1 MIPPHPHE
9 VGCPRQKIMNS
20 DKRKPSKLRAVGVIV
35 FLVLLMASLMSTCRG
50 VGAMMQRTNESHSS
64 RNVDTT
70 AVAEGTLSDL
80 NELAINDNPTSPEK
94 YNRVEQFGPAWKDVD
109 HNGCDTRN
117 DILARDLQTVSDRRN
132 ACVITAGQL
141 ADPYSGKW
149 IEFRKKDA
157 SKVQIDHVVA
167 LENAWQSGAYKLT
180 QEDRE
185 ALANDPDNLLAVN
198 GHDNMAKGSKS
209 ADQWMPP
216 NADYACTYASKQVQ
230 IKSRYALTVTT
241 PEKQALADAL
251 ATCTTN

>member
-1 MIPPHPHE
+1 
-9 VGCPRQKIMNS
+9 MNS
-20 DKRKPSKLRAVGVIV
+20 DKRKPSILRAVGVLI
-35 FLVLLMASLMSTCRG
+35 FLALLMASLMSTCRG
-50 VGAMMQRTNESHSS
+50 VGAMMQRANESHSS
-64 RNVDTT
+64 RNVDTS
-70 AVAEGTLSDL
+70 AVADGTLSDL
-80 NELAINDNPTSPEK
+80 TVNDNPVPPEK

-117 DILARDLQTVSDRRN
+117 DILARDLTVQEMRN

-141 ADPYSGKW
+141 ADPYSGER
-149 IEFRKKDA
+149 IDFRKKEA

-167 LENAWQSGAYKLT
+167 LENAWQSGAYNLT

-216 NADYACTYASKQVQ
+216 NSAYACAYASKQVQ

>member
-1 MIPPHPHE
+1 M
-9 VGCPRQKIMNS
+9 R
-20 DKRKPSKLRAVGVIV
+20 KRKWLTIDSVCLFVGIIFFVGFFLWSYGRVHSSDEGKSVGDAVGT
-35 FLVLLMASLMSTCRG
+35 S
-50 VGAMMQRTNESHSS
+50 
-64 RNVDTT
+64 
-70 AVAEGTLSDL
+70 AVADGTLSDL
-80 NELAINDNPTSPEK
+80 DNLTVNDNPAPPEK

-117 DILARDLQTVSDRRN
+117 DILARDLQTISDRRN
-132 ACVITAGQL
+132 ACVVTAGQL

-149 IEFRKKDA
+149 IDFRKKDA

-167 LENAWQSGAYKLT
+167 LENAWQSGAYNLT

-216 NADYACTYASKQVQ
+216 NAAYACTYASKQVQ
-230 IKSRYALTVTT
+230 IKNRYALTVTT

>member
-1 MIPPHPHE
+1 
-9 VGCPRQKIMNS
+9 MN
-20 DKRKPSKLRAVGVIV
+20 KRKWAKSSNVPAILGIVWVVASFSFLIYGV
-35 FLVLLMASLMSTCRG
+35 T
-50 VGAMMQRTNESHSS
+50 HSS
-64 RNVDTT
+64 DVGKPVGDMVGTNVVSD
-70 AVAEGTLSDL
+70 GTLSDL
-80 NELAINDNPTSPEK
+80 NNLTVSDTPTPPEK

-117 DILARDLQTVSDRRN
+117 DILARDLIVRGMHNS
-132 ACVITAGQL
+132 CVVTAGQL
-141 ADPYSGKW
+141 ADPYSGTW
-149 IEFRKKDA
+149 IDFSKKEA

-167 LENAWQSGAYKLT
+167 LENAWQSGAYNLSK
-180 QEDRE
+180 EDRE

-216 NADYACTYASKQVQ
+216 NSAYACTYASKQVQ
-230 IKSRYALTVTT
+230 IKNRYALTVTT

>member
-1 MIPPHPHE
+1 
-9 VGCPRQKIMNS
+9 MNS
-20 DKRKPSKLRAVGVIV
+20 GKRKPLKLRAVGVIV
-35 FLVLLMASLMSTCRG
+35 FLALLMAFLMSTCSG
-50 VGAMMQRTNESHSS
+50 VGAMIQRINKSHSS
-64 RNVDTT
+64 RNVDTS
-70 AVAEGTLSDL
+70 AVAKGTLGDL
-80 NELAINDNPTSPEK
+80 DNLTVNDNPAPPEK

-117 DILARDLQTVSDRRN
+117 DILARDLRDISGRRN
-132 ACVITAGQL
+132 ACVITAGHL
-141 ADPYSGKW
+141 PDPYSGTW
-149 IEFRKKDA
+149 IDFSKKDA

-167 LENAWQSGAYKLT
+167 LENAWQSGAYNLSK
-180 QEDRE
+180 EDRE

-216 NADYACTYASKQVQ
+216 NSAYACTYASKQVQ
-230 IKSRYALTVTT
+230 IKNRYALTVTT

>member
-1 MIPPHPHE
+1 M
-9 VGCPRQKIMNS
+9 V
-20 DKRKPSKLRAVGVIV
+20 
-35 FLVLLMASLMSTCRG
+35 SLTSTCRG
-50 VGAMMQRTNESHSS
+50 VGAMMQRANEAHSS
-64 RNVDTT
+64 RNVGTS

-80 NELAINDNPTSPEK
+80 NNLTVNDNPTPPEK

-117 DILARDLQTVSDRRN
+117 DILARDLTVQEMRN

-141 ADPYSGKW
+141 ADPYSGER
-149 IEFRKKDA
+149 IDFRKKDA
-157 SKVQIDHVVA
+157 SKVQIDHIVA

-216 NADYACTYASKQVQ
+216 NSAYACAYASKQVQ

>member
-1 MIPPHPHE
+1 
-9 VGCPRQKIMNS
+9 MNS
-20 DKRKPSKLRAVGVIV
+20 DKRKPSTLRAVVVLI
-35 FLVLLMASLMSTCRG
+35 FLALLMASLMSTCRG
-50 VGAMMQRTNESHSS
+50 VGAMMQRAKESHSS
-64 RNVDTT
+64 RNVDTS
-70 AVAEGTLSDL
+70 AVADGTLSDL
-80 NELAINDNPTSPEK
+80 NNLTVNDNPTPPEK

-117 DILARDLQTVSDRRN
+117 DILARDLTVQEMRN

-141 ADPYSGKW
+141 ADPYSGER
-149 IEFRKKDA
+149 IDFRKKDA

-216 NADYACTYASKQVQ
+216 NSAYACAYASKQVQ
-230 IKSRYALTVTT
+230 IKSRYALTVTSS
-241 PEKQALADAL
+241 EKQALADAL

>member
-1 MIPPHPHE
+1 
-9 VGCPRQKIMNS
+9 MN
-20 DKRKPSKLRAVGVIV
+20 KRKWLTVDIVCAVGAIV
-35 FLVLLMASLMSTCRG
+35 FFAALYIWLYGIEHSLDGGKSVSNM
-50 VGAMMQRTNESHSS
+50 
-64 RNVDTT
+64 DTS
-70 AVAEGTLSDL
+70 AVADGTLSDL
-80 NELAINDNPTSPEK
+80 NNLTVNDNPTPPEK

-117 DILARDLQTVSDRRN
+117 DILARDLTVQEKRN

-149 IEFRKKDA
+149 IDFRKKDA

-167 LENAWQSGAYKLT
+167 LENAWQSGAYNLT

-185 ALANDPDNLLAVN
+185 ALASDPDNLLAVN

-216 NADYACTYASKQVQ
+216 NTAYACTYASKQVQ
-230 IKSRYALTVTT
+230 IKNRYALTVTT
-241 PEKQALADAL
+241 AEKQSLAEAL
-251 ATCTTN
+251 ATCPAN

>member
-1 MIPPHPHE
+1 M
-9 VGCPRQKIMNS
+9 S
-20 DKRKPSKLRAVGVIV
+20 DKDKQDRLEARIMAVT
-35 FLVLLMASLMSTCRG
+35 LALLLIASWFILFQHGGHTRERDQSDAQSAISMDA
-50 VGAMMQRTNESHSS
+50 GAVPDGS
-64 RNVDTT
+64 
-70 AVAEGTLSDL
+70 LSDL
-80 NELAINDNPTSPEK
+80 DNLTVNDNPTPPEK
-94 YNRVEQFGPAWKDVD
+94 YSRVEQFGPAWKDVD

-117 DILARDLQTVSDRRN
+117 DILARDLIVRGMRN
-132 ACVITAGQL
+132 SCVVTAGQL

-149 IEFRKKDA
+149 IDFSKKEA

-167 LENAWQSGAYKLT
+167 LENAWQSGAYNLT

-185 ALANDPDNLLAVN
+185 ALANDPNNLLAVN

-216 NADYACTYASKQVQ
+216 NSAYACAYASKQVQ
-230 IKSRYALTVTT
+230 IKTRYALTVTT

>member
-1 MIPPHPHE
+1 
-9 VGCPRQKIMNS
+9 MNS

-50 VGAMMQRTNESHSS
+50 VGAMMQRANESHSS

-70 AVAEGTLSDL
+70 AVADGTLSDL
-80 NELAINDNPTSPEK
+80 DNLTVNDNPTPPEK

-117 DILARDLQTVSDRRN
+117 DILARDLKTISDRRN
-132 ACVITAGQL
+132 SCVITAGQL

-149 IEFRKKDA
+149 IDFRKKDA

-167 LENAWQSGAYKLT
+167 LENAWQSGAYNLT

-216 NADYACTYASKQVQ
+216 NTAYACTYASKQVQ
-230 IKSRYALTVTT
+230 IKNRYALTVTT

>member
-1 MIPPHPHE
+1 MN
-9 VGCPRQKIMNS
+9 GNQKRN
-20 DKRKPSKLRAVGVIV
+20 PSSLEALCVVIC
-35 FLVLLMASLMSTCRG
+35 LVLFMFGGCGHVYRGMARMTQQ
-50 VGAMMQRTNESHSS
+50 VGESHSS
-64 RNVDTT
+64 RNVDTS

-80 NELAINDNPTSPEK
+80 DKLTVNDNPTPPEK
-94 YNRVEQFGPAWKDVD
+94 YSRVEQFGPAWKDVD

-117 DILARDLQTVSDRRN
+117 DILLRDLSTSLVIGRYS
-132 ACVITAGQL
+132 CVVIAGKL

-149 IEFRKKDA
+149 IDFRKEEA

-167 LENAWQSGAYKLT
+167 LENAWQSGAYNLSKET
-180 QEDRE
+180 RE

-216 NADYACTYASKQVQ
+216 NTAYACTYASKQVQ
-230 IKSRYALTVTT
+230 IKNRYALTVTT

-251 ATCTTN
+251 ATCPTD

>member
-1 MIPPHPHE
+1 
-9 VGCPRQKIMNS
+9 MNS
-20 DKRKPSKLRAVGVIV
+20 DKRKPSILRAVGVIL
-35 FLVLLMASLMSTCRG
+35 FLAFFMASLMSNCNG
-50 VGAMMQRTNESHSS
+50 VGAMLQRANEARSS
-64 RNVDTT
+64 RNVDTST
-70 AVAEGTLSDL
+70 VAEGTFSAL
-80 NELAINDNPTSPEK
+80 NNLTVNDTPAPPEK

-117 DILARDLQTVSDRRN
+117 DILARDLTVQGKRN
-132 ACVITAGQL
+132 SCVITAGQL
-141 ADPYSGKW
+141 EDPYSGER
-149 IEFRKKDA
+149 IDFRKKDA

-216 NADYACTYASKQVQ
+216 NVDYACAYASKQVQ

-241 PEKQALADAL
+241 AEKQALADAL

>member
-1 MIPPHPHE
+1 
-9 VGCPRQKIMNS
+9 MN
-20 DKRKPSKLRAVGVIV
+20 KLKWTMSSNVPAFMGIVWVVASFSFLIYGV
-35 FLVLLMASLMSTCRG
+35 T
-50 VGAMMQRTNESHSS
+50 HSS
-64 RNVDTT
+64 DVGKPVGDMVGTSV
-70 AVAEGTLSDL
+70 VADGTLSDL
-80 NELAINDNPTSPEK
+80 NNLTVNDNPTPPEK

-117 DILARDLQTVSDRRN
+117 DILARDLTVQEMRN
-132 ACVITAGQL
+132 ACVVTAGHL
-141 ADPYSGKW
+141 PDPYSGTW
-149 IEFRKKDA
+149 IDFSKKEA

-167 LENAWQSGAYKLT
+167 LENAWQSGAYNLT

-216 NADYACTYASKQVQ
+216 NSAYACAYASKQVQ
-230 IKSRYALTVTT
+230 IKTRYALTVTT

-251 ATCTTN
+251 AICTTN

>member
-1 MIPPHPHE
+1 
-9 VGCPRQKIMNS
+9 MNS
-20 DKRKPSKLRAVGVIV
+20 DKWKPSTLRAVGVLI
-35 FLVLLMASLMSTCRG
+35 FLALLMASLMSTCRG
-50 VGAMMQRTNESHSS
+50 VGAMMQRANESHSS
-64 RNVDTT
+64 RNVDTS
-70 AVAEGTLSDL
+70 AVAGGTLSDL
-80 NELAINDNPTSPEK
+80 NNLTVNDNPAPPEK

-117 DILARDLQTVSDRRN
+117 DILARDLTVQEMRN

-149 IEFRKKDA
+149 IDFRKKDA

-216 NADYACTYASKQVQ
+216 NSAYACAYASKQVQ

-241 PEKQALADAL
+241 AEKQALAGAL
-251 ATCTTN
+251 ATCPTN

>member
-1 MIPPHPHE
+1 
-9 VGCPRQKIMNS
+9 MNS

-35 FLVLLMASLMSTCRG
+35 FLVLLMASLMSTCSG
-50 VGAMMQRTNESHSS
+50 VGAMMQRINESHSS
-64 RNVDTT
+64 RNVDTSV
-70 AVAEGTLSDL
+70 VADGTLNDL
-80 NELAINDNPTSPEK
+80 DKLTVNDTPTPPEK

-117 DILARDLQTVSDRRN
+117 DILARDLIVRGMRN
-132 ACVITAGQL
+132 SCVVTAGQL

-149 IEFRKKDA
+149 IDFRKEEA

-167 LENAWQSGAYKLT
+167 LENAWQSGAYNLT

-198 GHDNMAKGSKS
+198 GHDNMSKGSKS

-216 NADYACTYASKQVQ
+216 NTAYACTYASKQVQ
-230 IKSRYALTVTT
+230 IKTRYALTVTT
-241 PEKQALADAL
+241 SEKQALADAL

>member
-1 MIPPHPHE
+1 
-9 VGCPRQKIMNS
+9 MN
-20 DKRKPSKLRAVGVIV
+20 KRKWTMSSNVPAIVGIV
-35 FLVLLMASLMSTCRG
+35 WVVASFSFLIYG
-50 VGAMMQRTNESHSS
+50 VTHSS
-64 RNVDTT
+64 DVGKPVGDMVGTS
-70 AVAEGTLSDL
+70 VVSDGTLSDL
-80 NELAINDNPTSPEK
+80 NNLTVNDTPTPPEK

-117 DILARDLQTVSDRRN
+117 DILARDLRDISGRRN

-141 ADPYSGKW
+141 ADPYSGTW
-149 IEFRKKDA
+149 IDFSKKEA

-167 LENAWQSGAYKLT
+167 LENAWQSGAYNLSK
-180 QEDRE
+180 EDRE

-216 NADYACTYASKQVQ
+216 NTAYACTYASKQVQ
-230 IKSRYALTVTT
+230 IKNRYALTVTSS
-241 PEKQALADAL
+241 EKQALADAL

>member
-1 MIPPHPHE
+1 
-9 VGCPRQKIMNS
+9 MNS
-20 DKRKPSKLRAVGVIV
+20 DKWKPSTLRAVGVLI
-35 FLVLLMASLMSTCRG
+35 FLALLMASLISTCSG
-50 VGAMMQRTNESHSS
+50 AGAMIQRINKSHSS
-64 RNVDTT
+64 RNVDTS

-80 NELAINDNPTSPEK
+80 NNLTVNDNPTPPEK

-117 DILARDLQTVSDRRN
+117 DILARDLTVQEMRN
-132 ACVITAGQL
+132 SCVITAGQL
-141 ADPYSGKW
+141 ADPYSGEQ
-149 IEFRKKDA
+149 IDFRKKDA

-216 NADYACTYASKQVQ
+216 NTAYACTYASKQVQ
-230 IKSRYALTVTT
+230 IKSRYALTVTSS
-241 PEKQALADAL
+241 EKQALADAL

>member
-1 MIPPHPHE
+1 M
-9 VGCPRQKIMNS
+9 S
-20 DKRKPSKLRAVGVIV
+20 DKDKQDRFETRIMAV
-35 FLVLLMASLMSTCRG
+35 FLAFVLIAFVVLLYRHGGHTRERDQSDAQSAISMDAG
-50 VGAMMQRTNESHSS
+50 VVPDGS
-64 RNVDTT
+64 
-70 AVAEGTLSDL
+70 LSDL
-80 NELAINDNPTSPEK
+80 DNLTVNDNPTPPEK
-94 YNRVEQFGPAWKDVD
+94 YSRVEQFGPAWKDVD

-117 DILARDLQTVSDRRN
+117 DILARDLKTISDRRN

-149 IEFRKKDA
+149 IDFSKKEA

-180 QEDRE
+180 QENRE

-216 NADYACTYASKQVQ
+216 NSAYACTYASKQVQ

-241 PEKQALADAL
+241 SEKQALADAL
-251 ATCTTN
+251 ATCTTD

>member
-1 MIPPHPHE
+1 
-9 VGCPRQKIMNS
+9 MNS
-20 DKRKPSKLRAVGVIV
+20 GKRKPLKLRAVGVIV
-35 FLVLLMASLMSTCRG
+35 FLALLMAFLMSTCS
-50 VGAMMQRTNESHSS
+50 GAGTMIQRINKSHSS
-64 RNVDTT
+64 RNVDTS
-70 AVAEGTLSDL
+70 AVTEGTLSDL
-80 NELAINDNPTSPEK
+80 DKLTVNDNPTPPEK

-117 DILARDLQTVSDRRN
+117 DILDRDLTFTDKRN
-132 ACVITAGQL
+132 ACVVTAGQL

-149 IEFRKKDA
+149 IDFHKKDA

-167 LENAWQSGAYKLT
+167 LENAWQSGAYNLSK
-180 QEDRE
+180 EDRE

-216 NADYACTYASKQVQ
+216 NTAYACAYASKQVQ
-230 IKSRYALTVTT
+230 IKNRYALTVTT

>member
-1 MIPPHPHE
+1 
-9 VGCPRQKIMNS
+9 MN
-20 DKRKPSKLRAVGVIV
+20 KRKWLTVERVCAIVGIV
-35 FLVLLMASLMSTCRG
+35 FLVALYIWIYSI
-50 VGAMMQRTNESHSS
+50 EHSS
-64 RNVDTT
+64 DGGKSVSNMGTS
-70 AVAEGTLSDL
+70 AVADGTLSDL
-80 NELAINDNPTSPEK
+80 NELAVNDNPTPPEK

-117 DILARDLQTVSDRRN
+117 DILARDLIVNGMRN
-132 ACVITAGQL
+132 SCVVTAGEL
-141 ADPYSGKW
+141 TDPYSGEQ
-149 IEFRKKDA
+149 IYFRKEDA

-167 LENAWQSGAYKLT
+167 LENAWQSGAYNLT
-180 QEDRE
+180 QTGRE

-216 NADYACTYASKQVQ
+216 NADYACAYASKQVQ

-241 PEKQALADAL
+241 AEKQALADAL

>member
-1 MIPPHPHE
+1 
-9 VGCPRQKIMNS
+9 MNS
-20 DKRKPSKLRAVGVIV
+20 DKRKPSTLRAVVVLI
-35 FLVLLMASLMSTCRG
+35 FLALLMASLMSTCRG
-50 VGAMMQRTNESHSS
+50 VGAMMQRANESHSS
-64 RNVDTT
+64 RNVDTS

-80 NELAINDNPTSPEK
+80 DKLTVNDNPTPPEK

-109 HNGCDTRN
+109 RNGCDTRN
-117 DILARDLQTVSDRRN
+117 DILNRDLTIKEMRN

-141 ADPYSGKW
+141 ADPYSGEQ
-149 IEFRKKDA
+149 IDFRKKDA

-167 LENAWQSGAYKLT
+167 LENAWQSGAYNLT

-216 NADYACTYASKQVQ
+216 NTAYACTYASKQVQ

-251 ATCTTN
+251 ATCPTN

>member
-1 MIPPHPHE
+1 M
-9 VGCPRQKIMNS
+9 R
-20 DKRKPSKLRAVGVIV
+20 KRKWLTIDSVCLFVGIIFFVGFFLWSYGRVHSSDEGKSVGDAVGT
-35 FLVLLMASLMSTCRG
+35 S
-50 VGAMMQRTNESHSS
+50 
-64 RNVDTT
+64 
-70 AVAEGTLSDL
+70 AVADGTLSDL
-80 NELAINDNPTSPEK
+80 DNLTVNDNPAPPEK

-117 DILARDLQTVSDRRN
+117 DILARDLGGPIGRRN
-132 ACVITAGQL
+132 ACVVTAGHL
-141 ADPYSGKW
+141 PDPYSGTW
-149 IEFRKKDA
+149 IDFSKKEA

-230 IKSRYALTVTT
+230 IKSRYALTVTSS
-241 PEKQALADAL
+241 EKQALADAL

>member
-1 MIPPHPHE
+1 M
-9 VGCPRQKIMNS
+9 
-20 DKRKPSKLRAVGVIV
+20 
-35 FLVLLMASLMSTCRG
+35 
-50 VGAMMQRTNESHSS
+50 
-64 RNVDTT
+64 
-70 AVAEGTLSDL
+70 
-80 NELAINDNPTSPEK
+80 
-94 YNRVEQFGPAWKDVD
+94 EQFGPAWKDVD

-117 DILARDLQTVSDRRN
+117 DILARDLKTISDRRN

-149 IEFRKKDA
+149 IDFRKKDA

-167 LENAWQSGAYKLT
+167 LENAWQSGAYNLT

-216 NADYACTYASKQVQ
+216 NTAYACTYASKQVQ
-230 IKSRYALTVTT
+230 IKNRYALTVTT

>member
-1 MIPPHPHE
+1 M
-9 VGCPRQKIMNS
+9 
-20 DKRKPSKLRAVGVIV
+20 LV
-35 FLVLLMASLMSTCRG
+35 FLALFMAFCMSTCSG
-50 VGAMMQRTNESHSS
+50 VGKMMNRADESSKS
-64 RNVDTT
+64 ESFSDVGNSVVPD
-70 AVAEGTLSDL
+70 GSLSDL
-80 NELAINDNPTSPEK
+80 DNLVVNDNPTPPEK

-117 DILARDLQTVSDRRN
+117 DILARDLRDISGRRN
-132 ACVITAGQL
+132 ACVITAGHL
-141 ADPYSGKW
+141 PDPYSGTW
-149 IEFRKKDA
+149 IDFSKKDA

-185 ALANDPDNLLAVN
+185 ALANDPNNLLAVN

-230 IKSRYALTVTT
+230 IKSHYALTVTSS
-241 PEKQALADAL
+241 EKQALADAL

>member
-1 MIPPHPHE
+1 
-9 VGCPRQKIMNS
+9 MNS
-20 DKRKPSKLRAVGVIV
+20 GKRKPLKLRAVGVIV
-35 FLVLLMASLMSTCRG
+35 FLALLMAFLMSTCS
-50 VGAMMQRTNESHSS
+50 GAGTMIQRINKSHSS
-64 RNVDTT
+64 LNVDTS
-70 AVAEGTLSDL
+70 AVADGTLGDL
-80 NELAINDNPTSPEK
+80 NNLTVNDNPTPPEK

-117 DILARDLQTVSDRRN
+117 DILARDLIVRGMRN
-132 ACVITAGQL
+132 SCVVTAGQL
-141 ADPYSGKW
+141 ADPYSGTW
-149 IEFRKKDA
+149 IDFSKKEA

-167 LENAWQSGAYKLT
+167 LENAWQSGAYNLS

-216 NADYACTYASKQVQ
+216 NTAYACTYASKQVQ
-230 IKSRYALTVTT
+230 IKNRYALTVTT

>member
-1 MIPPHPHE
+1 
-9 VGCPRQKIMNS
+9 MNS

-35 FLVLLMASLMSTCRG
+35 FLALLMASLMSTCRG
-50 VGAMMQRTNESHSS
+50 GGAMMQRANESHSS
-64 RNVDTT
+64 LNVDTS
-70 AVAEGTLSDL
+70 AVADGTLSDL
-80 NELAINDNPTSPEK
+80 DNLTVNDTPTPPEK

-117 DILARDLQTVSDRRN
+117 DILDRDLTFTDKRN
-132 ACVITAGQL
+132 ACVVTAGRL
-141 ADPYSGKW
+141 TDPYSGEQ
-149 IEFRKKDA
+149 IDFRKEDA

-167 LENAWQSGAYKLT
+167 LENAWQSGAYNLT

-216 NADYACTYASKQVQ
+216 NNAYACTYASKQVQ
-230 IKSRYALTVTT
+230 IKNRYALTVTSS
-241 PEKQALADAL
+241 EKQALADAL